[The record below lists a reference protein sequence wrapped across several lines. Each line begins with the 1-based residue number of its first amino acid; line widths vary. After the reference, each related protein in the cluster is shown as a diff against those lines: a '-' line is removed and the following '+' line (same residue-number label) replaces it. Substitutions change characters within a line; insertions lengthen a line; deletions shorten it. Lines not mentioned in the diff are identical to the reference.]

1 MTADPEEPKI
11 RVVCTDCHF
20 ERVVRKEGSRPAEV
34 IVEHGSEAGHI
45 LTTEEVQPS
54 RSGEVEPTG

>member
-1 MTADPEEPKI
+1 MTTDGERPKI

-45 LTTEEVQPS
+45 LTTEKVRPS
-54 RSGEVEPTG
+54 PSGEVEPTG